1 MTSPIDNAMV
11 KTNSAPAGALPP
23 VVPADRPSI
32 GLVLDGGGAL
42 GLAHIGVLKWFEEN
56 RIPVDRIT
64 GTSMGS
70 LIGALYATGRSAE
83 EIEEVAT
90 GAELPNIFRVSV
102 DYDQLNYR
110 RRQDRREL
118 PGALEFG
125 LKDGISLRNAL
136 LTDRGLN
143 AFLHEEFYR
152 YDGDRV
158 RFDEL
163 PIPFRCVST
172 DLNTLHRWSSTVARF
187 RWRCAH
193 R

>member
-1 MTSPIDNAMV
+1 MVAVAAAAQQSMPPQQPSPPQAGPGMPAVRLPSGRAGMTSPIDNTMV
-11 KTNSAPAGALPP
+11 KTDSAPAGVLPP
-23 VVPADRPSI
+23 VVPAGRPSI

-90 GAELPNIFRVSV
+90 GAELPNIFHLSV

-110 RRQDRREL
+110 RREDRREM
-118 PGALEFG
+118 PGAVQLG
-125 LKDGISLRNAL
+125 LRGGISLRNSL

-143 AFLHEEFYR
+143 AFLHDEFQR
-152 YDGDRV
+152 
-158 RFDEL
+158 
-163 PIPFRCVST
+163 
-172 DLNTLHRWSSTVARF
+172 
-187 RWRCAH
+187 
-193 R
+193 